1 MEVFFKNLRGEI
13 ENFFLLFFSPS
24 NSRRLLHKVHGELDL
39 VLFHAGGRQT
49 SLHMVTTPLKCF
61 GNCSASFPRPQPHW
75 PLSVVTKK
83 EKKWFSFLSFEQVA
97 AGCLSNLSK
106 IGFAVEMA
114 DFSRTHRREPID
126 GRPEQ

>member
-1 MEVFFKNLRGEI
+1 MEVFFQELARRDREL
-13 ENFFLLFFSPS
+13 FLPLFFPPTRADCSTKS
-24 NSRRLLHKVHGELDL
+24 MENWIWFYFTRANIFTYGL
-39 VLFHAGGRQT
+39 
-49 SLHMVTTPLKCF
+49 VTTPLKCF
-61 GNCSASFPRPQPHW
+61 GNCSASFPLPQPHW